1 MRIGCGY
8 DVHAMVPG
16 RKLIL
21 GGVEIPYPS
30 GLLGHSDADVA
41 LHAIMD
47 ALLGAAGLGDI
58 GKHFPD
64 TDPEYQGVS
73 SMVLLKE
80 VQSLLQQ
87 KGYRVHN
94 LDVVIVAERPKLAPY
109 IETMCQNIAG
119 VLGIERD
126 RVNVKATT
134 TERLGFTGRE
144 EGLAAQAVAMI
155 CDHGGELC
163 AGSQVS

>member
-8 DVHAMVPG
+8 DVHALVPD

-21 GGVEIPYPS
+21 GGVEIPS
-30 GLLGHSDADVA
+30 SLGLLGHSDADVA
-41 LHAIMD
+41 SHAIID

-64 TDPEYQGVS
+64 TDPRYLGVS
-73 SMVLLKE
+73 SMALLKG
-80 VQSLLQQ
+80 VHAMLQER
-87 KGYRVHN
+87 GYQVN
-94 LDVVIVAERPKLAPY
+94 NVDTVIVAERPKLAPY
-109 IETMCQNIAG
+109 IDAMCKNIASA
-119 VLGIERD
+119 LHIDRE

-144 EGLAAQAVAMI
+144 EGMAAYAVVTLRDLGRGNI
-155 CDHGGELC
+155 CDE
-163 AGSQVS
+163 